1 MYLVTLIKMVL
12 SDRILCGNI
21 GVGDFLEII
30 RKKFSSAT
38 NYVVVFIKWFI
49 LAAITGFIGG
59 AVGTLFHVSVEW
71 ATSFR
76 TAHSWIIF
84 LLPIGG
90 VIIAAIYHFSGY
102 KDIGTNE
109 IIDAVRTPNGV
120 PFILTPLIFLS
131 TVITHLCG
139 GSAGREGAALQ
150 LGGSIANFIG
160 KITHLDEKDMHII
173 TLCGMSAVF
182 SALFGT
188 PLTAAIFALGVIS
201 VGVIYYA
208 GLLPCIV
215 SAYIAY
221 FVSIKCGTQP
231 VHFTL
236 STVPELTAL
245 NSLRVIALS
254 LCCAILGIVFCLTLH
269 KTHHAFEKYIKNP
282 YLRAIVGAV
291 MIILLSLIWSS
302 GDYNGAGMNIV
313 ERAIGGEARPE
324 AFIIKLIFTAI
335 TVGAGFKGGEI
346 VPTFFVGATFG
357 CTVGAL
363 LGLDAGF
370 GAAIGLVALFCA
382 VVNCPIA
389 SIFLSIEIFGSEGM
403 LLFALAVS
411 ISYLLSGYYGLY
423 SSQKI
428 VYSKLRAEVVNIN
441 AK

>member
-1 MYLVTLIKMVL
+1 MENIKEH
-12 SDRILCGNI
+12 
-21 GVGDFLEII
+21 F
-30 RKKFSSAT
+30 KSAAK
-38 NYVVVFIKWFI
+38 YVIVFFKWFV
-49 LAAITGFIGG
+49 LAAVTGFVGG
-59 AVGTLFHVSVEW
+59 AVGTLFHVSVEY
-71 ATSFR
+71 ATNFR
-76 TAHSWIIF
+76 FLHSWIVVF
-84 LLPIGG
+84 LPLGG
-90 VIIAAIYHFSGY
+90 ILIAAIYQLSGH

-120 PFILTPLIFLS
+120 PFILTPLIFIS
-131 TVITHLCG
+131 TVITHLFG

-201 VGVIYYA
+201 VGVVYYA
-208 GLLPCIV
+208 GLMPCIV
-215 SAYIAY
+215 SAYTAY
-221 FVSIKCGTQP
+221 FVSLKCGLDP

-236 STVPELTAL
+236 KNVPKMGLVVSFKVMLLAF
-245 NSLRVIALS
+245 A
-254 LCCAILGIVFCLTLH
+254 CAILGIIFCTTLH
-269 KTHHAFEKYIKNP
+269 KTHSIFEKYIKNP
-282 YLRAIVGAV
+282 YIRAVVGGLVIVV
-291 MIILLSLIWSS
+291 LSFIFSS

-313 ERAIGGEARPE
+313 EKAIGGNVKPE

-357 CTVGAL
+357 CTFGSL

-370 GAAIGLVALFCA
+370 SAAIGLIALFCA

-389 SIFLSIEIFGSEGM
+389 SIFLSLEIFGSEGM
-403 LLFALAVS
+403 LLFAFAVS